1 MFTLVMLVIIM
12 FLISFLLD
20 DFKFP
25 NYDKTT
31 WKSSV
36 KEQIIITQS
45 VMMNVVLMAGERLL
59 PQELSK
65 SIVWC
70 KNYGMLKIKWKT
82 KMISKTKFKQSITK
96 TVLSPIQKPKIE
108 IRKTKWHL
116 ICYEAWKSNNLFSY
130 EVMANSMFSQESI

>member
-108 IRKTKWHL
+108 IRKTK
-116 ICYEAWKSNNLFSY
+116 
-130 EVMANSMFSQESI
+130 